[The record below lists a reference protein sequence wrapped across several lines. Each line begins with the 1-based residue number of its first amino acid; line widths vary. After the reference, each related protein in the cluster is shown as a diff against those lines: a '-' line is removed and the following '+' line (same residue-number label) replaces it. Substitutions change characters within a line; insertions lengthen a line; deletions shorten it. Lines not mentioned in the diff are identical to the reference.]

1 MRNMSQFIVIMFLT
15 ILTCACQAQVK
26 PKIVPAVEVKIAPK
40 HPLGVIGAVEPIY
53 FPPMKTPF
61 LARIDTGATT
71 SSIDV
76 QRIRSFERDGEKWV
90 GFDLI
95 NAENREVH
103 HFEKKIETQISIKR
117 INESEKRIIV
127 TMDVKLGTQI
137 FNAQFSLAD
146 RNKFEYQALI
156 GRNILNGRAIV
167 DSSVTNTLH

>member
-1 MRNMSQFIVIMFLT
+1 MRNMSQFIVILFLAV
-15 ILTCACQAQVK
+15 LCCACQAQVK
-26 PKIVPAVEVKIAPK
+26 PKIVPAVEVKVAPK

-95 NAENREVH
+95 NTANQEVH
-103 HFEKKIETQISIKR
+103 HFEKKIDSQISIKR
-117 INESEKRIIV
+117 INQSEKRITI
-127 TMDVKLGTQI
+127 TMDVKFGTQI

-156 GRNILNGRAIV
+156 GRNILNGRAII
-167 DSSVTNTLH
+167 DPSISNTLH